1 MRLSEIEQYKILN
14 SIWHE
19 AREKANFND
28 NGKIEYELRLG
39 TNSNNDT
46 EIFIKKGFMK
56 MYAFRVYRNNEFTFY
71 ERWNHYPN
79 RILSREFLVSEL
91 IRLIK

>member
-1 MRLSEIEQYKILN
+1 MELTEIEQFKILN

-28 NGKIEYELRLG
+28 NGKIKWELRIK
-39 TNSNNDT
+39 TNSDDDT
-46 EIFIKKGFMK
+46 EIFIKKGFMEI
-56 MYAFRVYRNNEFTFY
+56 YAFRVYGNNDNVFY

-79 RILSREFLVSEL
+79 RILSREFVVSEI